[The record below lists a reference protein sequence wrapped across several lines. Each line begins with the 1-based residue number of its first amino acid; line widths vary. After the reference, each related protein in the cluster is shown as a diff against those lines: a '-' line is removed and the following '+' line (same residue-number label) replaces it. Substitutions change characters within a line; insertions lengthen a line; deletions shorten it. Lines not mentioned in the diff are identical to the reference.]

1 MMLLQSQHEGSA
13 EAARL
18 RAVRARHA
26 AVLSADWRRAH
37 DGVSDMLEVRAEM
50 GERHRIL
57 RFDDAADTAEMDFLA
72 ESHGDVG
79 FLLEL
84 VDRAATTVL
93 ALRRDQ
99 DRQAQD
105 RQGEGGARQGSAG
118 PVADERKNY
127 AAEAAMKCGE
137 SGFKVFLE
145 QCHGLE
151 RPLTDERT
159 AQKLRSLLGVTS
171 RRELNS
177 NDAAAARW
185 KKLRRVYETWRR
197 AQQ

>member
-1 MMLLQSQHEGSA
+1 MMLRQVQHEGSA
-13 EAARL
+13 EAVKL

-50 GERHRIL
+50 GERHGIL
-57 RFDDAADTAEMDFLA
+57 RFDAAADAAEMDFVA
-72 ESHGDVG
+72 ASHGDVG

-84 VDRAATTVL
+84 VDRAAKTVL
-93 ALRRDQ
+93 AL
-99 DRQAQD
+99 RQAQD
-105 RQGEGGARQGSAG
+105 RQAQERRGEGQGVAG

-145 QCHGLE
+145 ERHGLE
-151 RPLTDERT
+151 RPLTDDRT

-185 KKLRRVYETWRR
+185 KKLRGDYETWRR
-197 AQQ
+197 AQR